1 MYYSISAND
10 QYDFRNQFPVNKAL
24 FKLTTKLVWQ
34 IQLRSDWLSFTTF
47 QRWRPAYLNVIFDY

>member
-34 IQLRSDWLSFTTF
+34 IQLRSD
-47 QRWRPAYLNVIFDY
+47 